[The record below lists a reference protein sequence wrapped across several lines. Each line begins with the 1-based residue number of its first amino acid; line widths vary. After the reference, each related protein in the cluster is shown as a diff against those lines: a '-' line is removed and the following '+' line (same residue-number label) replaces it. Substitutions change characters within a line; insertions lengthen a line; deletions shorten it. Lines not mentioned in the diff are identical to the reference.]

1 MSTVCYLR
9 MGDDALL
16 DAEPCNSLAV
26 ARATYMAAARE
37 LDRYGQRI
45 TATVHIAASLT
56 TAAEYPDY
64 LLELGP
70 RGGLRSTRL

>member
-1 MSTVCYLR
+1 VSTGCYLR
-9 MGDDALL
+9 MGGDALL
-16 DAEPCNSLAV
+16 DAERCRSLAV

-37 LDRYGQRI
+37 LDRYGQKI

-70 RGGLRSTRL
+70 RGGLQSTRL

>member
-9 MGDDALL
+9 MGGDALL
-16 DAEPCNSLAV
+16 DAEPCRSLAV
-26 ARATYMAAARE
+26 ARATYMAVARG
-37 LDRYGQRI
+37 LDRYGQKI

-56 TAAEYPDY
+56 AAEEYPDY

-70 RGGLRSTRL
+70 RGGLQSTRL